1 MKIQCPGC
9 NVAYRLKYSTLPDKE
24 IRVRCSRCKAKFS
37 LQKVFKN
44 ARKANCL
51 NAVVVASDGGAND
64 IVSLHTNDAR
74 QLIAYLK
81 NLEIEN
87 NKLSKYKSSLIANK
101 LALENTAGELSKAQ
115 AKLRMLEGELA
126 QIRKMGWW
134 KRLFWR

>member
-37 LQKVFKN
+37 LLKVFKDEG
-44 ARKANCL
+44 KANCL
-51 NAVVVASDGGAND
+51 KAIVVAFAGDSKD

-74 QLIAYLK
+74 RLIACLK